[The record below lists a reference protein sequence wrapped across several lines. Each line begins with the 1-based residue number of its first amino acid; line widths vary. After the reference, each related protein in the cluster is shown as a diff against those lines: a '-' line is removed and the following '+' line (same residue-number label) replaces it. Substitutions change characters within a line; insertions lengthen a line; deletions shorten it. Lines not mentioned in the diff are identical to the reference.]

1 MLTSQMTVA
10 EVPSS
15 RVTYIGKIH
24 KKYTPVAYR
33 AIPVLD
39 CVSCLCTS
47 HRKSQAVIL
56 PGTVQPKTGTRQKF
70 RSSQVP
76 GLNIGPY

>member
-15 RVTYIGKIH
+15 RVTYIGKIL
-24 KKYTPVAYR
+24 KKYTPVAYG

-47 HRKSQAVIL
+47 HPKSLAVIL
-56 PGTVQPKTGTRQKF
+56 PGTVQTQINSYSF
-70 RSSQVP
+70 LQCSFAA
-76 GLNIGPY
+76 N